1 MAAHCLKNGT
11 QRSRVK
17 VPAGAKVELQLDEF
31 LCYIFVVPVLT
42 AVSFPAMNYLYTVKS
57 LKTARLLG
65 VTRNLW

>member
-1 MAAHCLKNGT
+1 MFGGRSLLEEW
-11 QRSRVK
+11 RSRVK

-42 AVSFPAMNYLYTVKS
+42 GVSFPAMNYLYKS